1 MRDVTRSNSD
11 DAIEAPARPR
21 GRPDRSESR
30 PPKPQS
36 DNRRRRILVVD
47 DDHDL
52 RELLAAV
59 LSSAGYEV
67 LTAENGAAALSV
79 LRTVLPDLIVLDLMM
94 PVMNGWQ
101 FREAQSALPDY
112 ARIPVVCL
120 SGHHAARH
128 QATALGI
135 SACVL
140 KPFEV
145 DDLIATVN
153 RFFPEQTE

>member
-1 MRDVTRSNSD
+1 MRASGRSEQSD
-11 DAIEAPARPR
+11 SPARPKQR
-21 GRPDRSESR
+21 AA
-30 PPKPQS
+30 KT
-36 DNRRRRILVVD
+36 RRRILVVD
-47 DDHDL
+47 DDRDL

-101 FREAQSALPDY
+101 FREAQAALPDY
-112 ARIPVVCL
+112 SRIPVICL

-128 QATALGI
+128 QAASLGI
-135 SACVL
+135 GACVV
-140 KPFEV
+140 KPFEI
-145 DDLIATVN
+145 DDLLAVVQ
-153 RFFPEQTE
+153 RFL

>member
-1 MRDVTRSNSD
+1 MKAAGRSDRPDS
-11 DAIEAPARPR
+11 PARPKQR
-21 GRPDRSESR
+21 AA
-30 PPKPQS
+30 KT
-36 DNRRRRILVVD
+36 RRRILVVD
-47 DDHDL
+47 DDRDL

-79 LRTVLPDLIVLDLMM
+79 LRNVLPDLIVLDLMM

-101 FREAQSALPDY
+101 FREAQTTLPDY
-112 ARIPVVCL
+112 ARIPVICL

-128 QATALGI
+128 QATILGI

-145 DDLIATVN
+145 DELLGVVSQ
-153 RFFPEQTE
+153 FFPD